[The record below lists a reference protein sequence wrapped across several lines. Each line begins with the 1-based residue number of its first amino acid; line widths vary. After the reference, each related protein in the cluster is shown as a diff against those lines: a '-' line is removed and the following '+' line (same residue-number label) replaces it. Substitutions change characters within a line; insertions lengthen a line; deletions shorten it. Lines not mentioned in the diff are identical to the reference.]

1 MIDDKM
7 PVFVCKRCGYII
19 RAIAYEDCDNY
30 NCRICGFRMTKTSVW
45 LNDSEY
51 NDILRDVGKLFD
63 FRKKLYEE
71 YVQGNEYFDGRMNRK
86 RLDEEMRNFKHQMY
100 GI

>member
-19 RAIAYEDCDNY
+19 RAIAYEDFDNY

-86 RLDEEMRNFKHQMY
+86 RLDEEMRNFKH
-100 GI
+100 